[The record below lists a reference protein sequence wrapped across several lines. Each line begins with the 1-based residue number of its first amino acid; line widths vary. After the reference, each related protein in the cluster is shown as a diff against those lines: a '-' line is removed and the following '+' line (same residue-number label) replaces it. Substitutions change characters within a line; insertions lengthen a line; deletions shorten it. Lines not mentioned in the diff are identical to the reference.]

1 MKVQAA
7 TAVHPTQTTVVPPM
21 NMMQSTLMVLS
32 PMPYSQATVVVD
44 CTANS
49 TNVQPLNNG
58 DLNSKSC
65 YGDDEPPEETPVV
78 LKRSH
83 LLEEADE
90 DMAHAEIRN
99 TFQMMGFCVH
109 PEKLPKGELIYR
121 KRPARL
127 RPPKFRKNFSSKT
140 YFDDDGNPYT
150 LGQSK
155 DSQDER
161 EMQTDD
167 DGTEVKS
174 DTERAEYVP
183 SGTLRTH
190 PLASQDTSLD
200 DDSIR
205 LAEAA
210 ADTNDE
216 EHREGKAEDG
226 ESTDLTKAFS
236 WTVRVGS
243 V

>member
-1 MKVQAA
+1 METRNMQVKVMWKYSVIHSPKTWKTTLMFTSLSTLLIKTNAREMKVQAA

-21 NMMQSTLMVLS
+21 NMMQSTLMALH
-32 PMPYSQATVVVD
+32 
-44 CTANS
+44 
-49 TNVQPLNNG
+49 
-58 DLNSKSC
+58 
-65 YGDDEPPEETPVV
+65 E
-78 LKRSH
+78 
-83 LLEEADE
+83 LEEADE

-210 ADTNDE
+210 ADSNDE

-226 ESTDLTKAFS
+226 ESTGTRI
-236 WTVRVGS
+236 TIPNEQ
-243 V
+243 